1 MKNEFFTRKFVPA
14 AHTAKSLSFSPSRIR
29 RLRKGMAISMS
40 DIFNNELFEA
50 FAAASDNVY
59 IYVCDMRTD
68 ISRWS
73 MASVEYFDLE
83 GEYIE
88 NAGAVWE
95 EHIHP
100 EDRALYEEDI
110 NGVFS
115 GAKTRHE
122 CQYRALNR
130 YGEYVWLEC
139 KGSVIKDKEG
149 KPIIFAGLMTRLD
162 GQNKY
167 DSLTGLPTAHELY
180 HYNISE
186 GKGIA
191 VLMGLDGF
199 RKVVSNYG
207 YNAGDELLVLFSR
220 ILKDCCGRGFSLFRF
235 SGDEFIA
242 IGPEADR
249 AAMEDFFAKVCRR
262 ADAMEL
268 ANGQKVSISVSGGAI
283 LFPEDADSRE
293 RMIKRLEHCLEY
305 AKMHHRGKLVFFS
318 EEIVRQHRRSQALR
332 EDLKQCIANGFKGF
346 EVFFQPFVNPN
357 TRKITGCECLLRW
370 KGEKVTDS
378 YPMEFIKV
386 LEEYGGIREVGFWVM
401 EEAVRHQV
409 EWREKYGDLQISFNV
424 SYQQFLDEEFERQLN
439 LCLDKYGCDPK
450 NIIIELTESCQ
461 VEKPQELAS
470 LFDRLRGRGF
480 KVALDDFGTAYASL
494 EMLKSLHVDYIKVEH
509 SFVRELSEPGH
520 EIDYVIIDNL
530 LNMCRKLGYDSIV
543 EGVENHDVA
552 DIVGGMDATLLQGYF
567 FSKPVCR
574 AEFER
579 LLEEDRA
586 KQKESVSE

>member
-1 MKNEFFTRKFVPA
+1 
-14 AHTAKSLSFSPSRIR
+14 
-29 RLRKGMAISMS
+29 MS

-50 FAAASDNVY
+50 FATASDNVY
-59 IYVCDMRTD
+59 IYVCDMQTN

-73 MASVEYFDLE
+73 MASVEYFGLE

-100 EDRALYEEDI
+100 EDRALYEADI

-115 GAKTRHE
+115 GEKNRHE
-122 CQYRALNR
+122 CQYRAMNR

-139 KGSVIKDKEG
+139 KGSVIKDKNG
-149 KPIIFAGLMTRLD
+149 MPIIFAGLMTRLD

-186 GKGIA
+186 KKGIA
-191 VLMGLDGF
+191 VLLGLDGF

-207 YNAGDELLVLFSR
+207 YNVGDELLVLFSR
-220 ILKDCCGRGFSLFRF
+220 ILKDCCEKGWNLFRF

-242 IGPEADR
+242 IGTGADQNV
-249 AAMEDFFAKVCRR
+249 MEEFFAEVCRR
-262 ADAMEL
+262 ADVMEL
-268 ANGQKVSISVSGGAI
+268 ASGQRVSISVSGGAL

-305 AKMHHRGKLVFFS
+305 AKMHHRGNLVFFS
-318 EEIVRQHRRSQALR
+318 EEIARQHRRSQTIR
-332 EDLKQCIANGFKGF
+332 EDIKQCISKGFKGF
-346 EVFFQPFVNPN
+346 ELFFQPFVSPE
-357 TRKITGCECLLRW
+357 TSKITGCECLLRW
-370 KGEKVTDS
+370 KGEKIMDS

-401 EEAVRHQV
+401 EEAIRHQAA
-409 EWREKYGDLQISFNV
+409 WREKYGELQISFNV
-424 SYQQFLDEEFERQLN
+424 SYQQFLDEEFENKLY

-461 VEKPQELAS
+461 VDKPQELAS
-470 LFDRLRGRGF
+470 LFDRLRKRGF

-520 EIDYVIIDNL
+520 DIDYVIIDNL
-530 LNMCRKLGYDSIV
+530 LNMCRRLGYDSIV
-543 EGVENHDVA
+543 EGVENYDVA
-552 DIVGGMDATLLQGYF
+552 DIVGKMDATLLQGYF

-574 AEFER
+574 EEFEK
-579 LLEEDRA
+579 LLE
-586 KQKESVSE
+586 QHL